1 MIEHLDVEMR
11 HNIQDLTFK
20 SIIAE
25 RLTRFINLSR
35 LLIAAPPKGILSR
48 NFLGA
53 YQIEAVKVEEFLD
66 MHGAKNNKSWYP
78 FRECA
83 AAAKMFSHVLYILI
97 HRSGSA
103 HSSNFREIYEEY
115 YSETLRISEIFRN
128 ALNIIAGKL
137 CTLAEVF
144 EINNLNDL
152 NINVLIEDID
162 QFQLEQNRELKN
174 VDDPEKIV
182 VQLASQFLNYGN
194 SDLISQIQDLETV
207 SDLSSLVPCII
218 SEEKIRSLESKFHSL
233 QSQYDTYIS
242 DTNLEN
248 LDTSLPPLRSYITL
262 IYQLLD
268 VATNLSHYYERH
280 QKHTSASNEYLTSE
294 TSLEILFR
302 YCMKYSKKFIEA
314 ARQLCQEMIKA
325 YAEQGEIS
333 VAIPQYR
340 GFHVRPSTLV
350 AKIVHHYGSDI
361 GLYLN
366 SNHYDASNPLD
377 LFRANEE
384 INAVKR
390 KMLLEFI
397 SSIVSYKQEKCIETD
412 KFSHNLNKLIL
423 RLMEEKKIVLYD
435 NEFSSRNITSI
446 EGESFCEFA
455 KRGIAKLLALGS
467 IDIQIEMN
475 AVFRGDKRVL
485 KDIKIL
491 ADTGYGEDLHGNNI
505 MLPSSLSYLRR

>member
-25 RLTRFINLSR
+25 RLTRFINLSN
-35 LLIAAPPKGILSR
+35 LLIAAPEDGILSR

-53 YQIEAVKVEEFLD
+53 YHMESVKVEEFLD

-83 AAAKMFSHVLYILI
+83 AAAKMFSNVLYILVY
-97 HRSGSA
+97 RSGSA

-115 YSETLRISEIFRN
+115 HNETLRISEVFRN
-128 ALNIIAGKL
+128 ALNTIAGKL

-144 EINNLNDL
+144 EINNLNDYK
-152 NINVLIEDID
+152 INVLSENID

-174 VDDPEKIV
+174 ADDPEKIV

-194 SDLISQIQDLETV
+194 SDLVLQIQNLETV
-207 SDLSSLVPCII
+207 RDLPSLVPCII
-218 SEEKIRSLESKFHSL
+218 SEEKLRSLESKFHSL

-248 LDTSLPPLRSYITL
+248 LDTNLPALRSYITL
-262 IYQLLD
+262 IYQILD
-268 VATNLSHYYERH
+268 VATNISHYYERH
-280 QKHTSASNEYLTSE
+280 QKNTSASNDYIPSE
-294 TSLEILFR
+294 ASLEILIK
-302 YCMKYSKKFIEA
+302 YCMKYIKKFTEA

-333 VAIPQYR
+333 VAIPPYR
-340 GFHVRPSTLV
+340 GFHVRPSTLI
-350 AKIVHHYGSDI
+350 AKIVHHYGSEI

-366 SNHYDASNPLD
+366 SNHYDASNPLE

-397 SSIVSYKQEKCIETD
+397 SSIVSSSQEKCID
-412 KFSHNLNKLIL
+412 ADSFSHNLNRLIL

-435 NEFSSRNITSI
+435 NEFSSRNINII
-446 EGESFCEFA
+446 EGESFCEYA

-475 AVFRGDKRVL
+475 AVFKGDKRVL
-485 KDIKIL
+485 KDIRIL
-491 ADTGYGEDLHGNNI
+491 AETGYGEDLHGNNI
-505 MLPSSLSYLRR
+505 MLPPSLSYLRR